1 MNRGLRKNGKND
13 FEKDFFNLMN
23 NAVFGE
29 TMESV
34 RKHRDIK
41 LVTTKTRRNYL
52 VSEPNFHTTIFF
64 FFPENLLAAEM
75 KRTHILMNKTL
86 YLGLSISEISKIIIC
101 KFWCDYVKPKYG
113 EKTKLC
119 YLDTESFIV
128 YINICKRCWN
138 KIWYSKLWIRQ
149 TIT

>member
-41 LVTTKTRRNYL
+41 LVTTKTRINYL
-52 VSEPNFHTTIFF
+52 VSEKNFHKTIFF
-64 FFPENLLAAEM
+64 FFFFFRKFISSRNEKN
-75 KRTHILMNKTL
+75 THT
-86 YLGLSISEISKIIIC
+86 YE
-101 KFWCDYVKPKYG
+101 
-113 EKTKLC
+113 
-119 YLDTESFIV
+119 
-128 YINICKRCWN
+128 
-138 KIWYSKLWIRQ
+138 
-149 TIT
+149 